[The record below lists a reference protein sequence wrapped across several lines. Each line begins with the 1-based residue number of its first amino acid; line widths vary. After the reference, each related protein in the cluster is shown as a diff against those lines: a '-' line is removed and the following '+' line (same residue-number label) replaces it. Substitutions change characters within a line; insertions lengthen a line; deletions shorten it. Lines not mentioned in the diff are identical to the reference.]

1 MSEKTDRI
9 KVRLPW
15 QFLAEIEGTIED
27 HYEVTDGDDDTM
39 AWAELCRLIVDDG
52 VRATKPGDVDVMVT
66 PGQIELLMLRAESDA
81 EMCDPKWGGDR
92 PARGRMLA
100 RFAERLA
107 QQLADVL
114 AD

>member
-27 HYEVTDGDDDTM
+27 HYEVTEGDDDTM

-66 PGQIELLMLRAESDA
+66 AEQIELLAHEAEDQA
-81 EMCDPKWGGDR
+81 AMCDPECGFVGKA
-92 PARGRMLA
+92 ARGRMLA
-100 RFAERLA
+100 RFAKRLT
-107 QQLADVL
+107 QQLAK
-114 AD
+114 